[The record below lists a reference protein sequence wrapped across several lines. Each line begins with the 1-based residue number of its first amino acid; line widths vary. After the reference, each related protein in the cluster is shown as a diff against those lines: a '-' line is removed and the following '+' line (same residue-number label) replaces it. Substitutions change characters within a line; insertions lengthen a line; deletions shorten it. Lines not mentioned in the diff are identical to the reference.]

1 MQGSRRAAAHEA
13 RRRDERRVSG
23 QSSEHKGLAPAAE
36 GAAACSYGSDLPVL
50 RAAQGKEVPQHD
62 PMDPKRQINHS
73 RQAAPLP
80 LLQHSPWRAQR
91 HHEQDHSTSG
101 SLLVQIYGVLSTGKA
116 RNGVFW
122 GEEEPWGR
130 RNGAAA
136 GAGLLAAPRTSLQSR
151 AALCKPGESN
161 GPVPASWAGD
171 VPSWVTAAQ
180 SHHRQPQARAVTWVS
195 PRGCSSPV
203 SLPTETCPGSTGPR
217 NPRFSSSDP
226 PGTSPDGS
234 PGSGCTSKSQ
244 AHRRPPHKLLCA

>member
-1 MQGSRRAAAHEA
+1 MKLSMQGSRRAAAHEA

-23 QSSEHKGLAPAAE
+23 QSSEHKGLAPAAA

-62 PMDPKRQINHS
+62 PMDPKRQINRS

-130 RNGAAA
+130 QGTAKPP
-136 GAGLLAAPRTSLQSR
+136 GPGCLLHPEPVCR
-151 AALCKPGESN
+151 AAQPSASLASRTGTA
-161 GPVPASWAGD
+161 ASWHC
-171 VPSWVTAAQ
+171 W
-180 SHHRQPQARAVTWVS
+180 R
-195 PRGCSSPV
+195 
-203 SLPTETCPGSTGPR
+203 
-217 NPRFSSSDP
+217 
-226 PGTSPDGS
+226 
-234 PGSGCTSKSQ
+234 SQ
-244 AHRRPPHKLLCA
+244 V